1 MSGWMTHNLPHSH
14 YRELKN
20 STSLKGVM
28 HLLASEGHAVC
39 FGLYVHVLLRVSFV
53 QKRFHISTARAAAAA
68 AAKTRG

>member
-1 MSGWMTHNLPHSH
+1 
-14 YRELKN
+14 
-20 STSLKGVM
+20 M